1 MDRQN
6 RASILQAGTAYRTL
20 LCVASICTVI
30 LTAGCEV
37 LDRQETIEPPVAAI
51 EPQQGEQVGM
61 TPPPAR
67 PVPPQPR
74 RKPEVDL
81 SERPPPTDETEAQV
95 ATARPPL
102 DPQGLVGLD
111 FVKAENL
118 LGPPSLLIEEP
129 PAKIWAYNGR
139 DCVLQLF
146 FYPKVGGAFE
156 VLTYQA
162 LGGEG
167 DRQPSDGDLV
177 RDCLTQLLVER
188 EARNAE
194 SS

>member
-1 MDRQN
+1 MNKQD
-6 RASILQAGTAYRTL
+6 RASALQAERAYRTL
-20 LCVASICTVI
+20 LCVASLCAVI
-30 LTAGCEV
+30 LTAGCQSIDGEQSV
-37 LDRQETIEPPVAAI
+37 ESPVAAI
-51 EPQQGEQVGM
+51 EPQLGEQVGM
-61 TPPPAR
+61 VPPPER
-67 PVPPQPR
+67 PIPPQPR
-74 RKPEVDL
+74 RKPDVDL
-81 SERPPPTDETEAQV
+81 SARPQPVEQEQLV
-95 ATARPPL
+95 TARPAL

-129 PAKIWAYNGR
+129 PAKIWTYNGR

-167 DRQPSDGDLV
+167 DAQPGNGEVV

>member
-1 MDRQN
+1 MNKQDG
-6 RASILQAGTAYRTL
+6 ASALQAGKAHRTL
-20 LCVASICTVI
+20 LGVALLCAVT
-30 LTAGCEV
+30 LTAGCQTMEREQRV
-37 LDRQETIEPPVAAI
+37 ESPVAAI
-51 EPQQGEQVGM
+51 EPQSGEQVGM
-61 TPPPAR
+61 VAPPER
-67 PVPPQPR
+67 PIPPEPR
-74 RKPEVDL
+74 RKPDVDL
-81 SERPPPTDETEAQV
+81 A
-95 ATARPPL
+95 ARPQPADREPLVARPAL

-129 PAKIWAYNGR
+129 PAKIWTYNGR

-188 EARNAE
+188 QGRNAE